1 MRMWSNINAYSS
13 LVKIQDGTV
22 TLEDNL
28 IVSYKIFILLT
39 YNPAIILLHMC
50 TNELKT
56 HVHRKTCTCV
66 FIETL
71 FLIAETWK
79 QL

>member
-13 LVKIQDGTV
+13 FVRIQDGTV

-28 IVSYKIFILLT
+28 IVPYKIFILLT
-39 YNPAIILLHMC
+39 YNPVIILLHMC

-56 HVHRKTCTCV
+56 HVHMKTCTCM

-71 FLIAETWK
+71 CIIAETWK